1 MNTSKMLEKLSGI
14 MSISG
19 SERRGE
25 NEVRELLTPYFDKF
39 EVTNTGSYVLTKYSK
54 DQNAPTVLIDAHF
67 DEIGMFVKEI
77 TEEGFLRITNVGGI
91 DSRIMP
97 ASRVLIY
104 GKKVIC
110 GVVVSTPPHL
120 QKPDESKKLPEFRSL
135 LIDTGYSAEK
145 LNEIVRIGTPIGFA
159 TEYTELQDGHA
170 AGHGFD
176 NKACAVAAVKA
187 AEMLSMTRSD
197 FNIAVLLS
205 SFEEIGG
212 VGAATALAKIDPDV
226 AFVLDVNLAQE
237 EDVPKHRTVEI
248 GKGPA
253 ISYSTVT
260 HRSLVDSI
268 VSFAKNNNLNYQT
281 IAEARG
287 TGTNADIIS
296 TSLCGIPTAVISVP
310 LRNMHTPNEVV
321 SLKDIDDTAC
331 LLAKYIGEEMP
342 KWMKD

>member
-1 MNTSKMLEKLSGI
+1 MDTSKMLEKLSGI

-25 NEVRELLTPYFDKF
+25 NEVRELLAPYFDKF
-39 EVTNTGSYVLTKYSK
+39 EVTSTGSYVLTRFAESK
-54 DQNAPTVLIDAHF
+54 NAPNVLIDAHF
-67 DEIGMFVKEI
+67 DEIGMLVKEI

-91 DSRIMP
+91 DSRVMP
-97 ASRVLIY
+97 SSRVRIY
-104 GKKVIC
+104 GKKVIS

-120 QKPDESKKLPEFRSL
+120 QSPDESKTLPEFRSL
-135 LIDTGYSAEK
+135 LIDTGYSKEK
-145 LNEIVRIGTPIGFA
+145 LSEIVRIGTPVGFA
-159 TEYTELQDGHA
+159 TEYTELENGHA

-176 NKACAVAAVKA
+176 NKACAAAAVKV
-187 AEMLSMTRSD
+187 AEMLKDKNTD
-197 FNIAVLLS
+197 CNITVLLS

-212 VGAATALAKIDPDV
+212 VGAATALEKIDPDV
-226 AFVLDVNLAQE
+226 AFVLDVNLANE
-237 EDVPKHRTVEI
+237 DDVPKHRTVEV

-268 VSFAKNNNLNYQT
+268 VSFAKAKELNYQT

-287 TGTNADIIS
+287 TGTNADTIS
-296 TSLCGIPTAVISVP
+296 TALCGIPTAVVSVP

-321 SLKDIDDTAC
+321 LLKDIDDTAL
-331 LLAKYIGEEMP
+331 LLAEYIAEEMP
-342 KWMKD
+342 KWMKN